1 MLRETRTETPRKRG
15 LCLTLKV
22 RHNQGH
28 TMEIIEAAHDLVF
41 VLLLIAIAMAPRA
54 LATYL
59 ALRKGE

>member
-1 MLRETRTETPRKRG
+1 
-15 LCLTLKV
+15 
-22 RHNQGH
+22 
-28 TMEIIEAAHDLVF
+28 MEIIEAAHDLVF